1 MDDPELLILDEASNT
16 LVYLSK
22 NTTLVKSEL
31 ENIDVIVYTLAKRA
45 YQLNQFSHHIKDDPD
60 ALLLLDHIESD
71 LGMLIPILLK
81 LGTLKDPDI
90 PIETYIRYLKSN
102 DPELLP
108 IVLELIESTFSIE
121 NRKVSLPLIDLE
133 LDPIK
138 AGHKLFP
145 DMINSAE
152 NMLIFWTENHHY
164 WKTSIAIHY
173 LLKTE
178 NTAVLKKIIW
188 SEIPSTIFTA
198 QFYRQS
204 EQDYL
209 NRNFL
214 KESFSNQED
223 KTM

>member
-1 MDDPELLILDEASNT
+1 
-16 LVYLSK
+16 
-22 NTTLVKSEL
+22 
-31 ENIDVIVYTLAKRA
+31 
-45 YQLNQFSHHIKDDPD
+45 
-60 ALLLLDHIESD
+60 
-71 LGMLIPILLK
+71 
-81 LGTLKDPDI
+81 
-90 PIETYIRYLKSN
+90 
-102 DPELLP
+102 
-108 IVLELIESTFSIE
+108 
-121 NRKVSLPLIDLE
+121 
-133 LDPIK
+133 
-138 AGHKLFP
+138 
-145 DMINSAE
+145 MINSAE
-152 NMLIFWTENHHY
+152 NMLIFWTENHHF

-223 KTM
+223 KTMYSILEKTIILKSVDLFNAIPGDVLTKIAQIAEEIQTGDKYKIFTEGDHGDSMFVIISGKVNVAQNGQSIAVLEQGQCIGEMALLDQEPRSADAITLEESVLLKIGQEGFYELMASNPEIMKQIVKILTRRVREMNKKLTDAQM